1 MEFLLILLLLAV
13 FVLPSFFMMRTQR
26 KRQAEIQQLQNSLSF
41 GDQVVTASGLHG
53 TVTAIR
59 ETEVVLTLAPGVDV
73 TMEKM
78 AVIRHAH
85 DQNQQLPGA
94 AGGYPGQYPAQGTE
108 DPRDFRAEGDTGG
121 QNGPGDEDRRDG
133 GHPENL
139 R

>member
-26 KRQAEIQQLQNSLSF
+26 KRQAEVQQLQNSLSF
-41 GDQVVTASGLHG
+41 GDEVVTASGLHG

-59 ETEVVLTLAPGVDV
+59 ETEVQLALAPGVEV

-85 DQNQQLPGA
+85 DQNQQRPGD
-94 AGGYPGQYPAQGTE
+94 AGEYPGQHPAQGTE
-108 DPRDFRAEGDTGG
+108 DPRGFRAEGDAGG
-121 QNGPGDEDRRDG
+121 RNESEDGDRRDG
-133 GHPENL
+133 DHPENL